1 MAAFDLSELERVGAA
16 ESHRCIPHPA
26 GHPSRLPR
34 RSLWVGA
41 RGGASAG
48 EDASVSAGSEDEEYG
63 GGTKGA
69 EDGEEG
75 LGLGEAGLVEE
86 GGGGGGGGDCRG
98 SLENRRPLAARVW
111 PGRRRGRRRRA
122 GVRITLGA
130 AEDEEEASEG
140 KEGEEEVAYEG
151 EEFAQAGGVTLDDG
165 DVDVVGGEDVN
176 EVRGV
181 GDDNDGVTTVD
192 GSKLQYSGGVDV
204 DVDGSV
210 HYPHAPLHAAATGP
224 TTASRA

>member
-1 MAAFDLSELERVGAA
+1 MGAA
-16 ESHRCIPHPA
+16 PRAA
-26 GHPSRLPR
+26 GL
-34 RSLWVGA
+34 LEFGLV
-41 RGGASAG
+41 
-48 EDASVSAGSEDEEYG
+48 
-63 GGTKGA
+63 GA
-69 EDGEEG
+69 EDVDEG
-75 LGLGEAGLVEE
+75 YTILGHLLELALGAVEVQAPTEAT
-86 GGGGGGGGDCRG
+86 
-98 SLENRRPLAARVW
+98 
-111 PGRRRGRRRRA
+111 RA

-151 EEFAQAGGVTLDDG
+151 EEFAQARGVTLDDG

-176 EVRGV
+176 KVRGV
-181 GDDNDGVTTVD
+181 GDDNGGVMTVD

-210 HYPHAPLHAAATGP
+210 HYPHAPLHATATRP